1 MEALTSAI
9 DKLSLDNLTGE
20 IKRTMRRSARDAVQL
35 GYMLRRILDER
46 LYVDGYVDFDSYL
59 EQELQMDYT
68 MASRFIGIN
77 KKYSIMGRSMEI
89 SEKYEQYTQGLL
101 IEMLNMTPEQ
111 EAKVT
116 PKMTVKQAREIKKQ
130 DRAPK
135 PAPVQPIPEKKEI
148 IIDGEFREIKE
159 PEKVA
164 TSQPEEK
171 VSPYGYTK
179 SEYPPDSLIATEGC
193 GRMHECFCCAQDCV
207 IRQKERYCVEAPMGN
222 PFSCTTMNVLE
233 NLKNEFRE
241 ECQFVNQELA
251 YVRSGDGAAVPC
263 CKKCQVSDCGY
274 RCRRAVNGAIQMP
287 DAQTEKEQTIFQE
300 ETQDD
305 DLSRLKK
312 LLDEKKR
319 ELEECVKVDA
329 VESLPEGYL
338 YEKKTIVGAL
348 ANMLCELEELQEM
361 ENDPEPEPQIQPELP
376 VLKNNDQ
383 RKEWLSKYKDWGLWY
398 RDEHIDV
405 NYYKYDFT
413 DGSRLVV
420 SEFPHRRNHWNKE
433 YSDQVYYHLLEKN
446 YKGYNSRYDKQYVQS
461 TDSETYLVE
470 FLKDLQKGGRK

>member
-1 MEALTSAI
+1 MGMTMAINELALNDLTS
-9 DKLSLDNLTGE
+9 E
-20 IKRTMRRSARDAVQL
+20 IKRTMRRSAKDAVQL
-35 GYMLRRILDER
+35 GYMLRRVLDER
-46 LYVDGYVDFDSYL
+46 LYVDGYGDFDSYL

-77 KKYSIMGRSMEI
+77 KKYSLMGKSMEI
-89 SEKYEQYTQGLL
+89 AEKYEQYSQGLL

-111 EAKVT
+111 ESKVT
-116 PKMTVKQAREIKKQ
+116 PDMTVKQARDIKKL
-130 DRAPK
+130 DRTPK
-135 PAPVQPIPEKKEI
+135 PAPQVPEKKEV
-148 IIDGEFREIKE
+148 IIDGEFRELKE

-164 TSQPEEK
+164 TSQPQEK

-179 SEYPPDSLIATEGC
+179 SEYPPGSLIATEGC
-193 GRMHECFCCAQDCV
+193 GRKHDCFACAQDCV

-233 NLKNEFRE
+233 NLKNEFGK
-241 ECQFVNQELA
+241 ECQFVNQGLA

-274 RCRRAVNGAIQMP
+274 RCRRAVNGAIKTP
-287 DAQTEKEQTIFQE
+287 DAQTEKEQLPFQE
-300 ETQDD
+300 EKQDN
-305 DLSRLKK
+305 DLSRLKR

-329 VESLPEGYL
+329 VERLPEGYL

-348 ANMLCELEELQEM
+348 ASMLCELEDLQEK
-361 ENDPEPEPQIQPELP
+361 EPETEPDPQIQPELP

-383 RKEWLSKYKDWGLWY
+383 RKEWLSKYKDWGVWY

-405 NYYKYDFT
+405 NYYKYDFA

-446 YKGYNSRYDKQYVQS
+446 YKGYNGRYDKQYVHS